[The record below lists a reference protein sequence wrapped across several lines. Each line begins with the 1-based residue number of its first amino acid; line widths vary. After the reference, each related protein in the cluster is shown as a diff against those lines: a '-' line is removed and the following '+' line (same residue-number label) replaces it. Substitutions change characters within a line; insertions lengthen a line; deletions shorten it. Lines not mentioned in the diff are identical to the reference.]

1 MAASYE
7 RLDYGSPD
15 GSQWG
20 GASTDALG
28 MYGVTPVTQYTL
40 VGAAST
46 YQPASCNG
54 GTSGL
59 VFGFSTAAMVTSL
72 VFQVST
78 MTRALRGIGLIV

>member
-15 GSQWG
+15 GSRWG
-20 GASTDALG
+20 GVSSDALG

-46 YQPASCNG
+46 YST
-54 GTSGL
+54 TSTSNAAQTTY
-59 VFGFSTAAMVTSL
+59 GFTEQGITSIIL
-72 VFQVST
+72 QVST
-78 MTRALRGIGLIV
+78 ITVALRQIGLIV